1 MHTPATNLR
10 PLAALCLGG
19 LLLGVAQAGIPEPFN
34 LVFGQIKLGTNLV
47 TRTSSGVVVEA
58 RRLPNA
64 PSSAIARYVM
74 GSEASA
80 GDFYALRIK
89 LESALAGSPAAA
101 GSAENGAVLYLTVL
115 SGGAVQD
122 QLEYAVGPRGTVR
135 RLDFGNIDSDS
146 DGLSDG
152 WEQAYLYGLKYGP
165 NDDPDGDGETNL
177 AEFSQGLNPLKAD
190 SRHPADLSPPDNR
203 LTIKEISDYYT
214 AWKNGR
220 TWPQGPVPIEVD
232 YVTRATYIWEN
243 GEVYRFDSSASA
255 APLWWAPVPA
265 GSGTNAGDERSLAAA
280 DQKAEG
286 QEPAEASAKRG
297 PARASTPARAAD
309 TNDVPPL
316 MIVTTQAPD
325 VYAPGSVITITNDV
339 TVLAGLRTYAVEHF
353 PPAGWE
359 VVAVGPGGVFDEE
372 NARVKWGP
380 FFDKQPRQLTY
391 QVRVPATQKG
401 DVALVGKSA
410 FDGHLVLLE
419 GREQIIELPTAPGE
433 ITLLPGGRADEWN
446 LRGEPGR
453 SYRLEVSSDLIGWTD
468 LGLVTA
474 AADGSVKFSDSGTA
488 TGDGGRFYRA
498 RVVQ

>member
-10 PLAALCLGG
+10 PLASLCAGG
-19 LLLGVAQAGIPEPFN
+19 LLLAAAHAGIPEPFN

-47 TRTSSGVVVEA
+47 TRTSGGVVVEA

-101 GSAENGAVLYLTVL
+101 GSAENGTVLYLTVL

-135 RLDFGNIDSDS
+135 RLDFGNIDSDG

-165 NDDPDGDGETNL
+165 NDDPDGDGESNL

-265 GSGTNAGDERSLAAA
+265 GSGTNAEGDQPLASN
-280 DQKAEG
+280 QKAA
-286 QEPAEASAKRG
+286 EPEMAETSAKRG
-297 PARASTPARAAD
+297 VARAANPARASE

-316 MIVTTQAPD
+316 MFVTTHAPET
-325 VYAPGSVITITNDV
+325 YAPGSVITITNDV
-339 TVLAGLRTYAVEHF
+339 TVLTGLRTYAVEHF
-353 PPAGWE
+353 PPVGWE
-359 VVAVGPGGVFDEE
+359 VVSVGPGGVFDEE
-372 NARVKWGP
+372 NSRVKWGP

-391 QVRVPATQKG
+391 QVRVPAGQKG
-401 DVALVGKSA
+401 GVALVGKSA
-410 FDGHLVLLE
+410 FDGHLVALA
-419 GREQIIELPTAPGE
+419 GHAQIIELPTEPGE
-433 ITLLPGGRADEWN
+433 LTLLPGGRADEWN

-453 SYRLEVSSDLIGWTD
+453 TYRLEVSPDLVNWSE
-468 LGLVTA
+468 LAVVTA
-474 AADGSVKFSDSGTA
+474 EADGSVKFTDPGA
-488 TGDGGRFYRA
+488 EEAAGGRFYRA
-498 RVVQ
+498 QLAP